1 MLGETIAV
9 QKRGEMSQET
19 LILPISD
26 DTAQGRCAQTH
37 CRLPKTG
44 KSDGHPA
51 ERGRQGHGKRSV
63 QVYA

>member
-9 QKRGEMSQET
+9 QKRGKMSQGT

-37 CRLPKTG
+37 CRLPETG
-44 KSDGHPA
+44 KENGHSA
-51 ERGRQGHGKRSV
+51 ERGR
-63 QVYA
+63 